1 MSPRQR
7 RRLMVVILIVVG
19 IGSATALALTAFR
32 QNLLYF
38 VTPTQ
43 VKAGDLPTNKRF
55 RVGGLVV
62 DGSIK
67 RSGVKVQFD
76 LTDGRQTVTVRYK
89 GILPDLFREGQGI
102 VAQGVIGPGGIFHA
116 DQVLAKHDS
125 KYMPKEVAD
134 ELKHATPKEIAEKLK
149 QGHYQ

>member
-1 MSPRQR
+1 
-7 RRLMVVILIVVG
+7 MVVVLIVVG

-149 QGHYQ
+149 QEHYQ

>member
-1 MSPRQR
+1 
-7 RRLMVVILIVVG
+7 MVVILIVVG